1 MLAYGSMGRRQTLV
15 QLNDALLAA
24 LDQEAAATGRSR
36 SELIREAIARYLA
49 ESSDVDRRIV
59 EAYRRTPQT
68 PDAWAEKL
76 ARESIADEPW

>member
-1 MLAYGSMGRRQTLV
+1 MVAYGPMSRRQTLV

-36 SELIREAIARYLA
+36 SDLIRAAIERYLA
-49 ESSDVDRRIV
+49 ESSELDKRIV

-68 PDAWAEKL
+68 RDTWVEKL
-76 ARESIADEPW
+76 ARQSIADEPW